1 MNACDGAL
9 FTTLT
14 AATGITALVS
24 TRVYNTQAPQEA
36 TEPYIIF
43 NKQSDIS
50 DYTFGAPKFR
60 SFGYLVKGVCHSR
73 YPKAAGAIDDA
84 IEAALHDA
92 ALSVSGWTLL
102 YCRRESGVH
111 YAEGEYTHRGGVYR
125 IELEQ

>member
-1 MNACDGAL
+1 MNALDGGIY
-9 FTTLT
+9 TTLT
-14 AATGITALVS
+14 AATALTALVS
-24 TRVYNTQAPQEA
+24 SRVYNTQAPQEA
-36 TEPYIIF
+36 TEPYVIF
-43 NKQSDIS
+43 NKQSGGQTYVFS
-50 DYTFGAPKFR
+50 SGKFR

-92 ALSVSGWTLL
+92 ALSVTGWTLL
-102 YCRRESGVH
+102 YCRRESDVH